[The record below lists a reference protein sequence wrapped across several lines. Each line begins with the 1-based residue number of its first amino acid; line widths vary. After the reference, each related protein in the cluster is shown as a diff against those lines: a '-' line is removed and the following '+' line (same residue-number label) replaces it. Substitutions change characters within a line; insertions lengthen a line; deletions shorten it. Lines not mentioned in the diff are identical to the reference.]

1 MSPTSIVAYLLLFA
15 SVGFL
20 FVFAALLLGWLIRP
34 KAPSPEKLET
44 YECGEPSVGSSFVQ
58 FDLRFYVVAL
68 VFIIFDVEVAFFFP
82 WAAVFGKTTQL
93 LAPSVQQAESVMPVR
108 GEDPSR
114 VVVPSPAVAREL
126 KELGVRHPTVPEPR
140 GGVEAN
146 SQAMRAT
153 MRRLAQAAMAD
164 IAVFFVVLM
173 VGFAYVWSRG
183 DLDWV
188 RAVGRRSAEGPAR
201 PETLAVATSGE
212 QG

>member
-20 FVFAALLLGWLIRP
+20 FVFAALLLGWLLRP
-34 KAPSPEKLET
+34 RAPVPEKLET
-44 YECGEPSVGSSFVQ
+44 YECGEPTVGSSFVQ

-93 LAPSVQQAESVMPVR
+93 LAPSVRQAESATLKD
-108 GEDPSR
+108 GSR
-114 VVVPSPAVAREL
+114 VVVPSPAVSRGLE
-126 KELGVRHPTVPEPR
+126 ELGVRHPTVPDPR
-140 GGVEAN
+140 AGVEAN
-146 SQAMRAT
+146 SQVMRGT
-153 MRRLAQAAMAD
+153 MRRLAQAAMVD
-164 IAVFFVVLM
+164 IAVFFAVLM

-188 RAVGRRSAEGPAR
+188 RAVGQRSAEEPAR

>member
-20 FVFAALLLGWLIRP
+20 FVFAALLLGWLLRP
-34 KAPSPEKLET
+34 RAPVPEKLET
-44 YECGEPSVGSSFVQ
+44 YECGEPTVGSSFVQ

-93 LAPSVQQAESVMPVR
+93 LAPSVQQAEPAMLKD
-108 GEDPSR
+108 GSR
-114 VVVPSPAVAREL
+114 VVVPSHAVSRGLE
-126 KELGVRHPTVPEPR
+126 ELGVRHPTVPEPR
-140 GGVEAN
+140 SGVEAN
-146 SQAMRAT
+146 SQIMRGT
-153 MRRLAQAAMAD
+153 MRRLAQAAMVD
-164 IAVFFVVLM
+164 IAVFFAVLM

-188 RAVGRRSAEGPAR
+188 RAVGRRSAEQPAR
-201 PETLAVATSGE
+201 PETLAVATTGE

>member
-20 FVFAALLLGWLIRP
+20 FVFASLLLGWLLRP
-34 KAPSPEKLET
+34 KAPVPEKLET
-44 YECGEPSVGSSFVQ
+44 YECGEPTVGTSFVQ

-93 LAPSVQQAESVMPVR
+93 LAPSVRQAEWQLMKDGST
-108 GEDPSR
+108 
-114 VVVPSPAVAREL
+114 VVGPAPAVSRKL
-126 KELGVRHPTVPEPR
+126 QELGVRHPTVPQPR
-140 GGVEAN
+140 AGVEAN
-146 SQAMRAT
+146 SQVMRQAT
-153 MRRLAQAAMAD
+153 RRLAQAAMVD
-164 IAVFFVVLM
+164 IAVFFAVLM

-188 RAVGRRSAEGPAR
+188 RAVGRRSAEEPAVT
-201 PETLAVATSGE
+201 ETLAVATSGE